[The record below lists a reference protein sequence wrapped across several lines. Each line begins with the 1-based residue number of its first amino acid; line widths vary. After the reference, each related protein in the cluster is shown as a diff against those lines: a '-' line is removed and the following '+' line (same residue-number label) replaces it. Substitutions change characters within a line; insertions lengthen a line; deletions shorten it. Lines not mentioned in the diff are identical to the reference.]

1 MKIVIQQSKLL
12 DILTKLYVDGLF
24 PFSVI
29 TTKNG
34 KLISS
39 QSDKDEFAYRYV
51 QFLPSYFKELSTEEE
66 SVKIDVE
73 KIKGFASLRKADD
86 VLTLEYPSPDAPNKL
101 RIKDSVGVTN
111 NIAVVKV
118 SEEEIKTGLP
128 FVMKDG
134 IPHMREGTV
143 ALDTNVKISVGS
155 FRLIDE
161 YAKKHGTEFYRYQL
175 GEDRK
180 LRVLVGDIHSIEDS
194 TEIKPIC
201 QVIKV
206 GESLDTV
213 FTKGIREIT
222 KVFSR
227 DVNVFLRS
235 NFPGWFSEVSQDHKF
250 GVSIAPYINKEE

>member
-1 MKIVIQQSKLL
+1 MKIIIQQSKLL
-12 DILTKLYVDGLF
+12 DILDKLYVDGLF
-24 PFSVI
+24 PFAVI

-34 KLISS
+34 KLLSS

-51 QFLPSYFKELSTEEE
+51 QFLPAYFKELSSEEE

-73 KIKGFASLRKADD
+73 KVKGFASLRKADD
-86 VLTLEYPSPDAPNKL
+86 IITIEYPSPDASNKV
-101 RIKDSVGVTN
+101 RISGGGATTN
-111 NIAVVKV
+111 LAVVKV
-118 SEEEIKTGLP
+118 SDEEIKTGLP

-134 IPHMREGTV
+134 IPHMRNGTV
-143 ALDTNVKISVGS
+143 PLDTHVTISVAS
-155 FRLIDE
+155 FRLIDA
-161 YAKKHGTEFYRYQL
+161 YASKHGTEFYRYQL

-194 TEIKPIC
+194 TTIEPIC
-201 QVIKV
+201 QVVSV

-227 DVNVFLRS
+227 DVSVHLRS

-250 GVSIAPYINKEE
+250 GVSIAPYIKKEE

>member
-86 VLTLEYPSPDAPNKL
+86 VLTIEYPSPEAPNKL
-101 RIKDSVGVTN
+101 RISGGGATN

-118 SEEEIKTGLP
+118 SDEEIKTGP
-128 FVMKDG
+128 F
-134 IPHMREGTV
+134 
-143 ALDTNVKISVGS
+143 
-155 FRLIDE
+155 
-161 YAKKHGTEFYRYQL
+161 
-175 GEDRK
+175 
-180 LRVLVGDIHSIEDS
+180 
-194 TEIKPIC
+194 
-201 QVIKV
+201 
-206 GESLDTV
+206 
-213 FTKGIREIT
+213 
-222 KVFSR
+222 
-227 DVNVFLRS
+227 
-235 NFPGWFSEVSQDHKF
+235 
-250 GVSIAPYINKEE
+250 

>member
-12 DILTKLYVDGLF
+12 DILNKLYVDGLF

-86 VLTLEYPSPDAPNKL
+86 ILTIEFPSPDAPNKL
-101 RIKDSVGVTN
+101 RIRGGGATN

-118 SEEEIKTGLP
+118 SDEEINTGLP
-128 FVMKDG
+128 FEMKNG
-134 IPHMREGTV
+134 IPHMRNGTV
-143 ALDTNVKISVGS
+143 PLDTNVKISVAS
-155 FRLIDE
+155 FRLIDA
-161 YAKKHGTEFYRYQL
+161 YASKHGTEFYRYQL

-194 TEIKPIC
+194 TKIEPIC
-201 QVIKV
+201 QVISV

-250 GVSIAPYINKEE
+250 GVSIAPYIKKEE